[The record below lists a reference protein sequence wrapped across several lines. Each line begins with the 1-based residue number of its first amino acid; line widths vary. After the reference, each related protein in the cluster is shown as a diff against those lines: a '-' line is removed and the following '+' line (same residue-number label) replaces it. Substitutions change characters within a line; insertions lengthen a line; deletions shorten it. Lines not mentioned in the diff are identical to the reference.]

1 MVNTT
6 LSCCVWGLSNSLLRA
21 LLSNLLIFSRELY
34 QMRSDGWEIST
45 GNNECSR
52 AQKPFEPR
60 HFYEFFFKKRA
71 FFLLQPSWPKGFYL
85 NLTMSPMMTR
95 SGIIRLFLT
104 TQDIQVT
111 KVHHKTQRGQVVLT
125 RQINTASRAEGRAG
139 VAGGGGR
146 QRPNGIFPS
155 LRLVI
160 VAGVKGRI
168 LGANGGWLPGGR
180 SPGACGLGLVHASP
194 PRLFTLDTH

>member
-1 MVNTT
+1 MFP
-6 LSCCVWGLSNSLLRA
+6 CKK
-21 LLSNLLIFSRELY
+21 
-34 QMRSDGWEIST
+34 
-45 GNNECSR
+45 
-52 AQKPFEPR
+52 KPFEPR
-60 HFYEFFFKKRA
+60 HFYEIQKRL

-104 TQDIQVT
+104 AQDIQVT

-125 RQINTASRAEGRAG
+125 RQVNTASRTEDRAG

-155 LRLVI
+155 LRLVV

-168 LGANGGWLPGGR
+168 LGADGGWLPGGR

-194 PRLFTLDTH
+194 PRLFTLDTLKTDLENLCRVFFFFSSSPFMSSFWASTLSNYHNRKL